1 MLRRVLILLGIA
13 IVVVGMVAGGFL
25 YWLLAGSGVRVAL
38 ERQASAW
45 LGEPVHIA
53 VARARLFPQP
63 GLHLEQVQV
72 GNPVRLTLGTIDVSS
87 DGQALL
93 SRRIENASVVVA
105 NSRIS
110 MPLPF
115 SVPAASASNTAQSSE
130 PLKLV
135 SIQSI
140 SLRDVIV
147 ASRGRELTV
156 SAESALRG
164 SKLLLRSFSARTG
177 GTSLDAE
184 GEIDLA
190 PRVDARL
197 KVKANR
203 LDVDELIALSSAF
216 APDSKSSNAKATRE
230 PARIAAR
237 VSAET
242 ASAGSVTVKQ
252 FATDLEVDGTRL
264 SLSPLTFQLF
274 GGRYQGSLAANLRDT
289 ISATLRSRIIDVDVA
304 QLAEFG
310 NSAGSVSGTLTG
322 AGTFSGSGPDMS
334 AVLESAEGK
343 GTATIVNGTIRHLDL
358 VRTVILF
365 FGRPAPDASASSDAF
380 QRIDAAFSLANRVV
394 SADALSLHSEDA
406 DMVGNGRLELASKA
420 LSGRVD
426 LSLSEALTK
435 QAGTDLARYT
445 REGNRIVLPATIGG
459 TLGSPRVSIDAAAA
473 VQRGLKNEL
482 QRRLGDLLDQFKR
495 AQ

>member
-1 MLRRVLILLGIA
+1 
-13 IVVVGMVAGGFL
+13 
-25 YWLLAGSGVRVAL
+25 VRI
-38 ERQASAW
+38 
-45 LGEPVHIA
+45 G

-72 GNPVRLTLGTIDVSS
+72 GSPVRLTLGTVDLSS

-93 SRRIENASVVVA
+93 SRRIENASVVVT

-115 SVPAASASNTAQSSE
+115 AIPATSPSTKAQSSE

-135 SIQSI
+135 SIQTI
-140 SLRDVIV
+140 SLRDVIL

-164 SKLLLRSFSARTG
+164 SKLVLRSFTARTG

-216 APDSKSSNAKATRE
+216 APDTPASKAKATSQ
-230 PARIAAR
+230 PVRIAAR

-242 ASAGSVTVKQ
+242 ATAGSVTVRQ
-252 FATDLEVDGTRL
+252 FATDLEVDGTQL

-274 GGRYQGSLAANLRDT
+274 GGRYQGTLAAELRDR
-289 ISATLRSRIIDVDVA
+289 ISATLRSRIMDVDVA
-304 QLAEFG
+304 QLAAFG
-310 NSAGSVSGTLTG
+310 NSAGSASGTLTG
-322 AGTFSGSGPDMS
+322 AGTFSGSGSDMN
-334 AVLESAEGK
+334 AVLASAEGK

-365 FGRPAPDASASSDAF
+365 FGRPAPNAGNSSDAF
-380 QRIDAAFSLANRVV
+380 QRLDAAFSLANRVV

-406 DMVGNGRLELASKA
+406 DMVGNGRLELDSKA
-420 LSGRVD
+420 LSGHVD

-445 REGNRIVLPATIGG
+445 REGDRIVLPATIGG